1 LHDDGKTGGT
11 LNSWG
16 QYAKSGDI
24 IFDVAGGGL
33 GGSVVGKVAGRAIKS
48 GIKNSTPF
56 FIHSRFVYICV
67 YPVLGFFRV
76 NFKSKS
82 IFCP

>member
-1 LHDDGKTGGT
+1 MGLHDDGKTGGT

-33 GGSVVGKVAGRAIKS
+33 GGSVVGKVKLFSTDALNMLSSSGFIK
-48 GIKNSTPF
+48 ILL
-56 FIHSRFVYICV
+56 
-67 YPVLGFFRV
+67 PVFGL
-76 NFKSKS
+76 
-82 IFCP
+82 

>member
-16 QYAKSGDI
+16 QYAKSSDI

-33 GGSVVGKVAGRAIKS
+33 GGSVVGKVAGRA
-48 GIKNSTPF
+48 
-56 FIHSRFVYICV
+56 R
-67 YPVLGFFRV
+67 
-76 NFKSKS
+76 
-82 IFCP
+82 

>member
-1 LHDDGKTGGT
+1 MGLHDDGKTGGT

-33 GGSVVGKVAGRAIKS
+33 GGSVVGKVAGRALVAV
-48 GIKNSTPF
+48 F
-56 FIHSRFVYICV
+56 
-67 YPVLGFFRV
+67 
-76 NFKSKS
+76 
-82 IFCP
+82 